1 MNQQPQIMF
10 FREIIGQEKI
20 RQRLIRSVQEQ
31 RISHAQ
37 LFSGPEGTG
46 KLGLALAYAQYI
58 SCRNR
63 SETDS
68 CGVCPS
74 CHKFA
79 KLAHPDLH
87 FVFPI
92 YNKKSSQ
99 KAYSDDFL
107 TQWREILLASPYFNL
122 SQWMSAI
129 EADNAQ
135 AIIYSHESESIIRK
149 LSLKPYEAE
158 FKTMI
163 IWLPE
168 KMHPSCANKLL
179 KMIEEPPAKTLFLLV
194 TEEEE
199 SVLPTILSRTQIIR
213 VPGIDDASLLE
224 ALRNRG
230 EENPEILAGMV
241 HRAGGNYL
249 KALEYTQPGEDKL
262 YYFAMFQK
270 IMRHAWKAEVLEL
283 LTLAEELTE
292 LGRERQ
298 KEFFLYLLQL
308 IREYFTMNLGNPS
321 LLYLTRSEKE
331 FGVKFARFINEKNII
346 PFKELFEEGYRH
358 ISMNGNARIIF
369 TDTLLKIVRLIRR

>member
-1 MNQQPQIMF
+1 MF
-10 FREIIGQEKI
+10 FSDIIGQEKI
-20 RQRLIRSVQEQ
+20 RQRLTRSVHEQ

-63 SETDS
+63 NATDS
-68 CGVCPS
+68 CGNCPS
-74 CHKFA
+74 CRKFG

-92 YNKKSSQ
+92 YNKKTSQ

-107 TQWREILLASPYFNL
+107 PQWREMVLTSPYFNL
-122 SQWMSAI
+122 GQWMAAI

-135 AIIYSHESESIIRK
+135 GIIYSHESESIIRK
-149 LSLKPYEAE
+149 LSMKPYEAE

-179 KMIEEPPAKTLFLLV
+179 KMIEEPPAKTLFLMV

-199 SVLPTILSRTQIIR
+199 SVLTTILSRTQIIR
-213 VPGIDDASLLE
+213 VPGIDDTSLLE
-224 ALRNRG
+224 ALRNKG
-230 EENPEILAGMV
+230 ENDPEILAEMV

-249 KALEYTQPGEDKL
+249 KALEYTQPGEDKV
-262 YYFAMFQK
+262 YYFGTFQK
-270 IMRHAWKAEVLEL
+270 IMRHAWKAEVPEL
-283 LTLAEELTE
+283 LSLAEELAD

-298 KEFFLYLLQL
+298 KEFFLYVLQL
-308 IREYFTMNLGNPS
+308 VREYFMMNLGNPS
-321 LLYLTRSEKE
+321 LLYLTRNEKE
-331 FGVKFARFINEKNII
+331 FGIKFARFINEKNVI
-346 PFKELFEEGYRH
+346 PFRELFEEGYRH
-358 ISMNGNARIIF
+358 VSMNGNVKIIF